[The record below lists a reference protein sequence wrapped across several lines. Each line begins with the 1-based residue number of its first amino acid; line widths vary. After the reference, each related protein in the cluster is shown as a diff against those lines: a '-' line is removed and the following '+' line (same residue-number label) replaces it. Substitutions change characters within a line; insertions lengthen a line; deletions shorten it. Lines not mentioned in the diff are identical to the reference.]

1 MTCFFITEFN
11 TTGYKFYG
19 GSAVATT
26 ISGTGNIN
34 TIGSVSCTSL
44 TTTGFSP
51 AKNYVG
57 AFVLSNVLSTT
68 VKPGFITPILTRPSV
83 GQYVFTMT
91 AHPSGVNYM
100 VMVQQRTAL
109 AATAAA
115 MYGVI
120 VNSST
125 SFTVLFSKTTANVL
139 VDSDFYVRTVP

>member
-1 MTCFFITEFN
+1 MTCFIIIEFN
-11 TTGYKFYG
+11 TTGYRFYG

-26 ISGTGNIN
+26 IPRNWNIN

-44 TTTGFSP
+44 TTTNSSP
-51 AKNYVG
+51 AKIYVG
-57 AFVLSNVLSTT
+57 AYVFINVLSTT
-68 VKPGFITPILTRPSV
+68 VKPGFITSTLTRPSV

-125 SFTVLFSKTTANVL
+125 SFTVFSKTTANVL
-139 VDSDFYVRTVP
+139 VDFDFYVHTGP

>member
-1 MTCFFITEFN
+1 M
-11 TTGYKFYG
+11 
-19 GSAVATT
+19 
-26 ISGTGNIN
+26 
-34 TIGSVSCTSL
+34 SCTSL
-44 TTTGFSP
+44 NTTFFSP

-57 AFVLSNVLSTT
+57 AYVLSIVLSTT
-68 VKPGFITPILTRPSV
+68 VKPGFITPTLTRSSV

-125 SFTVLFSKTTANVL
+125 SFTVFSKTTANVL
-139 VDSDFYVRTVP
+139 VDSDFYVHTVP